1 MYKMMT
7 PGPTQVREN
16 VRMARSLEFQ
26 NPDLDADFCEY
37 YKETCL
43 LASELLHTKNETLI
57 LDGEES
63 SVLKLPVLL
72 SPNQVTVS
80 LSLIMDFTV
89 NLLKIS

>member
-43 LASELLHTKNETLI
+43 LASELLHTKNDRQSAVIFEFFI
-57 LDGEES
+57 LRVSED
-63 SVLKLPVLL
+63 VRLPV
-72 SPNQVTVS
+72 
-80 LSLIMDFTV
+80 
-89 NLLKIS
+89 KR

>member
-43 LASELLHTKNETLI
+43 W
-57 LDGEES
+57 
-63 SVLKLPVLL
+63 
-72 SPNQVTVS
+72 QVNSTHQ
-80 LSLIMDFTV
+80 
-89 NLLKIS
+89 K